1 MDRNIP
7 PEPPLWEPPRPA
19 SHPVW
24 KIIGITLAAVLI
36 VGGLFLVAA
45 VALLIIGLN
54 QWGSNK

>member
-7 PEPPLWEPPRPA
+7 PEPPSWEPPRLA

-36 VGGLFLVAA
+36 VGGLLFVAA

-54 QWGSNK
+54 EWGSNK